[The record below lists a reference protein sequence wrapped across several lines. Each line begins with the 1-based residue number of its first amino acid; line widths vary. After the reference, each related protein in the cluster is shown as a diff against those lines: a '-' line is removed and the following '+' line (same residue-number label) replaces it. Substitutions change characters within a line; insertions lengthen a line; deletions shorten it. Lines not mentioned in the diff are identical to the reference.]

1 MSKKNPALEAEML
14 GKDPETVKKKSRGAF
29 ARFLRRFFL
38 LLFTLVLMAVGA
50 ASLFLYTVFHGPS
63 PTARDMFAVS
73 LMEDSRTSW
82 IPGLFLDEALLNQ
95 ITAEQEG

>member
-14 GKDPETVKKKSRGAF
+14 ERNPEAVKTKSRGAF

-50 ASLFLYTVFHGPS
+50 ASLFFHTVFNGPS
-63 PTARDMFAVS
+63 PTARDMFTVS
-73 LMEDSRTSW
+73 LLEDSRTSW
-82 IPGLFLDEALLNQ
+82 IPGVFLDKELLNQ